1 MSRPTS
7 PKSRYTGQGT
17 TNHHVKAPRIILL
30 LSHTGAQPARISDGA
45 VGKRQLVQPAQRSVK
60 MLSKTMPTQQECM
73 AYLKNVLPKSEG
85 EEHEHISEVRASSTM
100 VALHISKQNT
110 HTQIYIH
117 TVHTRWCKCHDSI
130 FLLLC
135 LACSGGE
142 DYSLH
147 CSPGEPSQR
156 HQDAGETN
164 IPHVYSVQHGVTA
177 TC

>member
-100 VALHISKQNT
+100 VALHISKQKHAHADLHT
-110 HTQIYIH
+110 HSTYTLVQVSRFH
-117 TVHTRWCKCHDSI
+117 I
-130 FLLLC
+130 FVALSSLLWWRGL
-135 LACSGGE
+135 
-142 DYSLH
+142 
-147 CSPGEPSQR
+147 
-156 HQDAGETN
+156 
-164 IPHVYSVQHGVTA
+164 
-177 TC
+177 